1 MPPADRS
8 DERRAELLPVI
19 AGVFKESGY
28 RRSTTKQLAERCGL
42 RENQLYRLWPDKK
55 AMFLAA
61 IEFVYAA
68 TADTWRS
75 VMLNES
81 LGRTAAERIF
91 HHEVKHRGDHA
102 LYRITFAGLNEIDD
116 SDIRKAL
123 AGMYRRFV
131 DTIAGVV
138 REHRRALGID
148 AQVDAEMA
156 AWGLIGIGT
165 ISDITRA
172 LSLLS
177 LGERSDMFSAI
188 GTPLLGE

>member
-1 MPPADRS
+1 VTRFDRS
-8 DERRAELLPVI
+8 DDRRAELLPLI
-19 AGVFKESGY
+19 ADVFKESGF
-28 RRSTTKQLAERCGL
+28 RRATTKELAERCGL

-68 TADTWRS
+68 TAASWQR
-75 VMLNES
+75 VMLDES

-91 HHEVKHRGDHA
+91 NHEVKHRGDHA
-102 LYRITFAGLNEIDD
+102 LYRITFAGLNEADD
-116 SDIRKAL
+116 PEVRKAL
-123 AGMYRRFV
+123 AGMYQRFV
-131 DTIAGVV
+131 GTIAGVV
-138 REHRRALGID
+138 EEHRQALGVDSGID
-148 AQVDAEMA
+148 PNQA

-177 LGERSDMFSAI
+177 LGERSAMLSAI
-188 GTPLLGE
+188 GAPLLGE